1 MPYAYQNFGSL
12 KIELSRRFN
21 DLGNVYFKNPA
32 PAPGVYNE
40 IAMYL
45 QEAFYTFQSLSG
57 YWRQRDVFNTVAG
70 TAFYP
75 LETNLPALLSFNLT
89 DRQMI
94 AEIQYHL
101 LEPAD
106 PTTWTGTTMYTLDDL
121 TNSLQRRRNQ
131 FLSETGTVL
140 THTSQVVVPTPIGRE
155 PLADTFIDVRRVA
168 WKAALPKTDVIPLWR
183 NDEWAYNAY
192 QPGWS
197 VNPDTPVSYSQIGT
211 PPLQLQLSP
220 VPIDAGEIDILSV
233 QTGADFNPSLNATLL
248 GIPDNL
254 AWVLKWGTLADLFSK
269 DGEARD
275 NGRAAYCEHRWQEGC
290 ELARQFVT
298 VVQAEINGLPVFV
311 QSLADLD
318 AFFPSWG
325 VGTGSPTNV
334 SMAGLNILGLA
345 RIPDAGPYSVTLDV
359 VRNAPVPVLDTDLIQ
374 VGREVLDAILGEAQH
389 IAMLKQG
396 GVEFQNTVPLH
407 SNFVRQAAIY
417 NDKLKAQS
425 IYLNAIEGQSTKE
438 GKEVP
443 RRESDT
449 SLSY

>member
-1 MPYAYQNFGSL
+1 LPYSYLSFGQL
-12 KIELSRRFN
+12 KVELSRRLN
-21 DLGNVYFKNPA
+21 DLGNVYFTNSGA
-32 PAPGVYNE
+32 YNE
-40 IAMYL
+40 IGTLL
-45 QEAFYTFQSLSG
+45 QEAFYTFQSMSG
-57 YWRQRDVFNTVAG
+57 FWRQRDLFNTVASQ
-70 TAFYP
+70 AFYP
-75 LETNLPALLSFNLT
+75 LQTYLPALLGFSIT
-89 DRQMI
+89 DRQLI

-106 PTTWTGTTMYTLDDL
+106 PTTWTGTTMFTLDDL

-131 FLSETGTVL
+131 FLSETGAVL
-140 THTSQVVVPTPIGRE
+140 THSSQVVAPAPIGRE
-155 PLADTFIDVRRVA
+155 ALADTFIDVRRVA
-168 WKAALPKTDVIPLWR
+168 WKAAAPKTDVIPLWR
-183 NDEWAYNAY
+183 ADEWAYNAY

-197 VNPDTPVSYSQIGT
+197 VNPATPVSYTQIGT

-233 QTGADFNPSLNATLL
+233 QTGADFTPSASATLL

-275 NGRAAYCEHRWQEGC
+275 NGRATYCEQRWQEGC

-334 SMAGLNILGLA
+334 SMAGLNMLGVA
-345 RIPDAGPYSVTLDV
+345 RVPDAGPYSITLDV
-359 VRNAPVPVLDTDLIQ
+359 VRNAPVPVLDADLIQ
-374 VGREVLDAILGEAQH
+374 IGREVVDAILGYAQH
-389 IAMLKQG
+389 LAMLKQG
-396 GVEFQNTVPLH
+396 GVEFQQTIPLYQ
-407 SNFVRQAAIY
+407 NFVRQAAIY

-425 IYLNAIEGQSTKE
+425 VYLNAIEGQSTKQ
-438 GKEVP
+438 GKQVS
-443 RRESDT
+443 RRESDEGI
-449 SLSY
+449 SGGL